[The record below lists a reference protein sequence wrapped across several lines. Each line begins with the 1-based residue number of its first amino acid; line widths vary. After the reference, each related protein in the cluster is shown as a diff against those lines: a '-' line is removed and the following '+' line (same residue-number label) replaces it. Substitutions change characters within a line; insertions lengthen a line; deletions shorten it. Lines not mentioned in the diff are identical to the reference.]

1 MDNMR
6 IPREINIR
14 DLLLALRRRWLILS
28 LVTLLGTGLGA
39 YYANRPHAPLYQ
51 ATARIIIHSNT
62 DFINT
67 LKVVLKEPVV
77 LQKVADELSLDRSVS
92 ALRSQISVSSVDNT
106 QVVLVTVT
114 DRSQPLAAAIA
125 NSTVKQY
132 KATIGTLLNFS
143 DVTIL
148 SEAKKDGS
156 PQPINP
162 PEQNRMILIGL
173 IAGLVLGIGAAF
185 LRDTLDEAIRSEK
198 RAKEV
203 LGLPVLGQVSRIR
216 KVKFR
221 AKTHQRIQ
229 LTRRE
234 SVES

>member
-1 MDNMR
+1 MDNVR
-6 IPREINIR
+6 IPKEINIR
-14 DLLLALRRRWLILS
+14 EILLVLRRRWLILS
-28 LVTLLGTGLGA
+28 LITLLCTGLGA
-39 YYANRPHAPLYQ
+39 LYANKPDAPLYQ

-67 LKVVLKEPVV
+67 LKVVLREPVV
-77 LQKVADELSLDRSVS
+77 LQKVANELSLDRSVS
-92 ALRSQISVSSVDNT
+92 ALRSQIAVASVDNT

-114 DRSQPLAAAIA
+114 DRSQALAADIA

-132 KATIGTLLNFS
+132 KATISSLLNFS

-148 SEAKKDGS
+148 SEAKKDAV

-162 PEQNRMILIGL
+162 PQENRMILIGF
-173 IAGLVLGIGAAF
+173 IMGLVIGAAAAF
-185 LRDTLDEAIRSEK
+185 LRDTLDEALRSEK
-198 RAKEV
+198 RVKEL

-216 KVKFR
+216 RVKPPG
-221 AKTHQRIQ
+221 KSHQRTP